1 VILKEMGG
9 DIYTLNYESL
19 VYNEILYPNLIMVID
34 INLKFITEK
43 KHEA

>member
-9 DIYTLNYESL
+9 DIYTLNYEPL
-19 VYNEILYPNLIMVID
+19 VYNEILYPNLITVTD

-43 KHEA
+43 KT